1 MIEVREGRAGERDAI
16 LALRARCFA
25 GEDPEKQDPR
35 FWEWEFGN
43 GGRSFVA
50 VDGERVVAH
59 LAFVPQLRM
68 LAVDAMTD
76 LEYRRQHLF
85 SRVVEC
91 ARDTLRES
99 VRFSCAFQ
107 IREAVLPA
115 MVRGGWKVA
124 ARAFVLVKALRVPRV
139 LGSSGP
145 RAHPHT
151 EEPRTREPEEP
162 IPATTRTPAFLHWRF
177 FTNPLWHYTVHAND
191 DAYII
196 TRRTTLRG
204 LDSVAIADLGWPKGK
219 ERAGRALLREVF
231 AKGRAEGAD
240 VAAVLVTL
248 GHPALPTLARS
259 GFLPSPHRFRFLVN
273 DFGKPLE
280 QKRWALTWADTDH
293 L

>member
-1 MIEVREGRAGERDAI
+1 LIDVREGTRADRDAI

-43 GGRSFVA
+43 GGRFFVA
-50 VDGERVVAH
+50 VDADRVVTH
-59 LAFVPQLRM
+59 LGVVPQLKM

-76 LEYRRQHLF
+76 PDYRRQHLF

-91 ARDTLRES
+91 ARDTLRGEAD
-99 VRFSCAFQ
+99 FSCAFQ

-115 MVRGGWKVA
+115 MVRGGWKPA
-124 ARAFVLVKALRVPRV
+124 ARAFVLVRPLMVSRLRGLAVAQPKQP
-139 LGSSGP
+139 SD
-145 RAHPHT
+145 RATEQLIPPHL
-151 EEPRTREPEEP
+151 R
-162 IPATTRTPAFLHWRF
+162 WRF
-177 FTNPLWHYTVHAND
+177 LENPLWKYDIHANG
-191 DAYII
+191 DAYVV
-196 TRRTTLRG
+196 TRRTKLRG
-204 LDSVAIADLGWPKGK
+204 YDTVAIADLGWPKGK

-231 AKGRAEGAD
+231 AKGQAEGAQ
-240 VAAVLVTL
+240 VAAVLITFA
-248 GHPALPTLARS
+248 HPALPTLVRS

-273 DFGKPLE
+273 DFGRPRK

>member
-1 MIEVREGRAGERDAI
+1 LIDVREGTRADRDAI
-16 LALRARCFA
+16 LALRARCFP

-43 GGRSFVA
+43 GGRFFVA
-50 VDGERVVAH
+50 ADGDRVVAH
-59 LAFVPQLRM
+59 LGFVPQQQM

-76 LEYRRQHLF
+76 PDYRRQHLF

-115 MVRGGWKVA
+115 MVRGGWRAA
-124 ARAFVLVKALRVPRV
+124 ARAFVLVRPLAVARLRGFAVTQREGGTEQP
-139 LGSSGP
+139 SN
-145 RAHPHT
+145 RAT
-151 EEPRTREPEEP
+151 EQPFPSH
-162 IPATTRTPAFLHWRF
+162 LHWRF
-177 FTNPLWHYTVHAND
+177 LENPLWKYDIHAND
-191 DAYII
+191 DGYVV

-204 LDSVAIADLGWPKGK
+204 LDSVAIADLGWPRGK
-219 ERAGRALLREVF
+219 ERAGRALLREVY
-231 AKGRAEGAD
+231 AKGRAEGAQ
-240 VAAVLVTL
+240 VAAVLITL
-248 GHPALPTLARS
+248 GHSALPVLVRA

-273 DFGKPLE
+273 DFGHPLGR
-280 QKRWALTWADTDH
+280 KKWALTWADTDH

>member
-1 MIEVREGRAGERDAI
+1 MTIEVREGTRADRDAI

-43 GGRSFVA
+43 GGRFFVA

-59 LAFVPQLRM
+59 LGFVPQLQM

-76 LEYRRQHLF
+76 PDYRRQHLF

-91 ARDTLRES
+91 AHDTLRES
-99 VRFSCAFQ
+99 ARFSCAFQ
-107 IREAVLPA
+107 IREAVLPG
-115 MVRGGWKVA
+115 MVRGGWRAV
-124 ARAFVLVKALRVPRV
+124 ARAFVLVKLLRLPGFPVAQSPSHPAGKPSDRV
-139 LGSSGP
+139 TGQ
-145 RAHPHT
+145 
-151 EEPRTREPEEP
+151 
-162 IPATTRTPAFLHWRF
+162 LHWRF
-177 FTNPLWHYTVHAND
+177 LENPLWKYDIHQND
-191 DAYII
+191 DAYVV

-231 AKGRAEGAD
+231 AKGRAEGAQ
-240 VAAVLVTL
+240 VAAVLITL
-248 GHPALPTLARS
+248 AHPALPVLVRY

-280 QKRWALTWADTDH
+280 RKRWPLTWADTDH

>member
-1 MIEVREGRAGERDAI
+1 MLDVREGTRADRDAI

-43 GGRSFVA
+43 GGRFFVA
-50 VDGERVVAH
+50 VDGDRVVAH
-59 LAFVPQLRM
+59 LGFVPQLQM

-76 LEYRRQHLF
+76 PDYRRQHLF

-91 ARDTLRES
+91 ARDTLRDS

-115 MVRGGWKVA
+115 MVKGGWKVA
-124 ARAFVLVKALRVPRV
+124 ARAFVLVKALSVTRF
-139 LGSSGP
+139 LGSSVP
-145 RAHPHT
+145 RATAPPEDPSNRAT
-151 EEPRTREPEEP
+151 EQP
-162 IPATTRTPAFLHWRF
+162 IPAHLHWRF
-177 FTNPLWHYTVHAND
+177 FENPLWKYDVHSND
-191 DAYII
+191 DAYVI

-219 ERAGRALLREVF
+219 ERAGRALLREVY
-231 AKGRAEGAD
+231 AKGRAEGAQ
-240 VAAVLVTL
+240 VAAVLITL
-248 GHPALPTLARS
+248 GHPALPLLVRS

-273 DFGKPLE
+273 DFGQPLGR
-280 QKRWALTWADTDH
+280 KKWALTWADTDH